1 MLVCYIDESGDE
13 QPLRTPT
20 DPPVLVIAGLVVN
33 HTRAKTLIMDFLQ
46 IKKEFN
52 PVIGS
57 DSVMLSELIRFE
69 VKGSELRKDIRS
81 GKRRAVRRAIGFLDK
96 VMNLLEEHG
105 VSIVGEIF
113 IKGQAPL
120 KRWVYSDAVVSI
132 AEQFEAQLR
141 TAQVEGT
148 MILDARTKSKNVPSV
163 HTVTTQRFRRGG
175 DPYPH
180 LIEAPVF
187 GHSDAHVVLQI
198 ADILASAFLF
208 PMACASYCNSLLDNV
223 HIDSAYDIIRDRY
236 GARLRLLESR
246 YLNADGR
253 KVGGIRVCDHM
264 NRQPSLALYQQMD
277 FVYATAASP
286 LKRVAADAAS
296 R

>member
-52 PVIGS
+52 PVVGS
-57 DSVMLSELIRFE
+57 PDVMLSELIRFE
-69 VKGSELRKDIRS
+69 VKGSEIRKDIKS

-96 VMNLLEEHG
+96 VVSLLEDHG

-113 IKGQAPL
+113 IKGESPL
-120 KRWVYSDAVVSI
+120 RRWVYSDAVVSI

-141 TAQVEGT
+141 AAQVEGT
-148 MILDARTKSKNVPSV
+148 MILDARTKNKNVPSV
-163 HTVTTQRFRRGG
+163 HNVTTQRFRRGG

-198 ADILASAFLF
+198 ADILASALLF
-208 PMACASYCNSLLDNV
+208 PMACASYCNSLLANV
-223 HIDSAYDIIRDRY
+223 HIDPAYDTIRERY
-236 GARLRLLESR
+236 GARLRLLENR

-253 KVGGIRVCDHM
+253 KVGGVRVTDHM
-264 NRQPSLALYQQMD
+264 NRQPSLALYRPTQ
-277 FVYATAASP
+277 FVYAPHSSPRAS
-286 LKRVAADAAS
+286 LAVDA
-296 R
+296 